1 MTGIGYLKTYYEAI
15 STNEEFSKELK
26 IELYE
31 SVINYI
37 IYGMTSK
44 VMSETAKSIFQ
55 IMYPNL
61 KPLKEAFLKKNLGK
75 NSEDCLL
82 EPEDEEYPWGGEVR
96 K

>member
-37 IYGMTSK
+37 IYGSINRF
-44 VMSETAKSIFQ
+44 MSETAKSIFT

-61 KPLKEAFLKKNLGK
+61 EPLKEAFLGKNLGEGAK
-75 NSEDCLL
+75 NQPFQD
-82 EPEDEEYPWGGEVR
+82 

>member
-15 STNEEFSKELK
+15 SANKEFSKELK

-31 SVINYI
+31 SVIDYVF
-37 IYGMTSK
+37 YGMTSK
-44 VMSETAKSIFQ
+44 VMTETAKSIFR

-61 KPLKEAFLKKNLGK
+61 KPLKEAFLKKDLGK

-82 EPEDEEYPWGGEVR
+82 EPEDEKFPWGR
-96 K
+96 